1 MIGAAATLLMGS
13 QAVALL
19 IAVTAAPALF
29 AAAPFCM
36 VTAGILLLA
45 TVKD

>member
-13 QAVALL
+13 QAVGLL

-29 AAAPFCM
+29 ASMPFCM
-36 VTAGILLLA
+36 MTAGILLLA
-45 TVKD
+45 SVKD